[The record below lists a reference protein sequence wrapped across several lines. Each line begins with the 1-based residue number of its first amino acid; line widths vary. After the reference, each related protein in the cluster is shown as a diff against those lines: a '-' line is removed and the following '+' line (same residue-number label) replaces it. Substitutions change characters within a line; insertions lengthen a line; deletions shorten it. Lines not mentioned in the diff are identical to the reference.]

1 MHSNSILQQKTVFS
15 GSVQRRQCSAVFS
28 RMAEEGDAD
37 QFPPFTPEQ
46 LQWIDRLITAR
57 TDPAPGRDSTGGGDS
72 GEDTST
78 SVPSSVPSSVPV
90 PLVTP
95 AAGNLVSTVTPA
107 DTLVTPASRGGEW
120 HT

>member
-1 MHSNSILQQKTVFS
+1 MFS

-46 LQWIDRLITAR
+46 LQWIDRLIAAR
-57 TDPAPGRDSTGGGDS
+57 TDPGRDSTGGGDS
-72 GEDTST
+72 GGDTST

-95 AAGNLVSTVTPA
+95 AAGNLVATVTPA

>member
-1 MHSNSILQQKTVFS
+1 MLKGGAGSTVIVFCS
-15 GSVQRRQCSAVFS
+15 RRQCSAVFS

-37 QFPPFTPEQ
+37 KFPPFTPEQ

-57 TDPAPGRDSTGGGDS
+57 TDPAPGRDSTDGGDS